1 MVSFNANIVS
11 HATVQHTRKGFYG
24 IVILLYIIWTKID
37 IKKLSIFNVKLA
49 LLKKDNILLSPPKK
63 FFIVVH

>member
-11 HATVQHTRKGFYG
+11 HAIVQHTRKGFYG
-24 IVILLYIIWTKID
+24 IVTLSYIIWTKID
-37 IKKLSIFNVKLA
+37 IKKLSIFNVKLV